1 MPLDLAWMGHRSS
14 WLGIECQA
22 GDREGHR
29 VKERLKGATSGSRE
43 GILHNALE
51 RTHLISNVIAKI
63 SLLDANFWQLHV
75 QIGTFLCK

>member
-1 MPLDLAWMGHRSS
+1 MSLDLAWMDHRSS

-29 VKERLKGATSGSRE
+29 VKGRLKGATLEPWE
-43 GILHNALE
+43 GVLHNALE
-51 RTHLISNVIAKI
+51 GTDLISNVIVKI
-63 SLLDANFWQLHV
+63 SLLHANFWQLHI